1 MSIELIALVAAG
13 GFLAAFIDSIVGG
26 GGLISV
32 PVLLST
38 GLPPHLALGT
48 NKLAGTMGSLTS
60 TLAFLRSGKVELKVA
75 LRLFPLTL
83 AGSAGGTLLLQ
94 SVPSSWL
101 KPLVV
106 VLLVVITIYTLAKR
120 SWGGE
125 GTYKGRLTQRAAVLL
140 ALAALLL
147 GGYDGF
153 FGPGTGSF
161 LIFAFLMA
169 GFDFVRAAG
178 NAKMLNF
185 GSNIASLMTFASLH
199 SIDWQ
204 IGLTMG
210 VFMVAGSLAGSRL
223 AIRQG
228 ARFVRPLFIGVS
240 SVLILKQLWDLLI
253 RS

>member
-1 MSIELIALVAAG
+1 MTWDLFALVAAG
-13 GFLAAFIDSIVGG
+13 GFLAAFVDSVVGG
-26 GGLISV
+26 GGLVSV
-32 PVLLST
+32 PVLLT
-38 GLPPHLALGT
+38 AGLPPHLALGT

-60 TLAFLRSGKVELKVA
+60 TLAFMRSGKVELSVVK
-75 LRLFPLTL
+75 RLFPLTL
-83 AGSAGGTLLLQ
+83 IGSACGTLLLQ
-94 SVPSSWL
+94 AVPSSWL

-106 VLLVVITIYTLAKR
+106 VLLLAITVYTLLKR

-125 GTYKGRLTQRAAVLL
+125 GTYRGSLTRRAVLL
-140 ALAALLL
+140 LAAAALLI

-178 NAKMLNF
+178 NAKVLNF
-185 GSNIASLMTFASLH
+185 GSNIASLITFACLG
-199 SIDWQ
+199 SIDWT

-210 VFMVAGSLAGSRL
+210 VFMVAGSFAGSRL

-228 ARFVRPLFIGVS
+228 AKYVRPLFIAVS
-240 SVLILKQLWDLLI
+240 SLLIIKQIWDLAS
-253 RS
+253 R